1 MAAIAPN
8 TIKPAISMSGQGVI
22 MFPYAETVAL
32 QRTYTSQL
40 SAYQAEFGIY
50 SHMEL
55 TSTKEY
61 LVNTFSVDSLGLQAA
76 SCDITD
82 TDGIS
87 REERTIA
94 PCHVVNYKTLCAE
107 ETLGTALMTARE
119 VSGSTTSD
127 AGLQNLIMDIA
138 KNVSNAGTASLLAL
152 NIAGGLYEV
161 PAVGN
166 DYAYKAGVTS
176 AQQANFVKQVSVTC
190 EGWIVKALEDNKNS
204 SISDANGKFGT
215 ANNTVIDGSTGANT
229 YAAGKARLLKNALLA
244 ASSAELQ
251 DLFTLGAQTTSTG
264 QEIRPVII
272 VDAITFNAIVK
283 DYDTANTGA
292 ALNNDGTYKWQTIN
306 GRNYM
311 FMDNILVYPETSP
324 RAYEKYLTGYQA
336 FMALTFCGNMNLG
349 NSFAQLP
356 LLATSGYPAA
366 FMASQKPGLN
376 NLGTWEMRS
385 DYMVASDISDT
396 GMVTIASAY
405 IFPAA

>member
-87 REERTIA
+87 REERTVA

-119 VSGSTTSD
+119 VSGGTTSD

-152 NIAGGLYEV
+152 NIAGGLYAI
-161 PAVGN
+161 PDGDN
-166 DYAYKAGVTS
+166 DYAYKVGVTS
-176 AQQANFVKQVSVTC
+176 AQQANYVKQVSVTC
-190 EGWIVKALEDNKNS
+190 EGWIVKALENNKNGD
-204 SISDANGKFGT
+204 ISDANGKFGSV
-215 ANNTVIDGSTGANT
+215 NNTATT
-229 YAAGKARLLKNALLA
+229 YGAGKARLLKNALLA

-283 DYDTANTGA
+283 DYDTTNTGA
-292 ALNNDGTYKWQTIN
+292 SLNNDGTYKWQTIN

-356 LLATSGYPAA
+356 LLATGGYPAA

-396 GMVTIASAY
+396 DMVTIASAY
-405 IFPAA
+405 IFPA